1 MSYPSDVKESI
12 MKILYSP
19 NAPALRSLARDFG
32 VPKST
37 IQVWMKTAGMMSSRE
52 VNGANKDKYWNPQ
65 VKLNAVIKSMTLSE
79 QEFGEFLRQNGLYAS
94 LVTQWKEKVLES
106 LVNLN
111 TSKKDSDEK
120 VVDVTKSAKYK
131 NLQLELQRKDRAL
144 AEITS
149 LLVLKKK
156 ADLLWADEEEK
167 PPQKTE
173 ETQ

>member
-19 NAPALRSLARDFG
+19 DAPPLRSLARDFG
-32 VPKST
+32 IPKST
-37 IQVWMKTAGMMSSRE
+37 IQVWMKKAGMMSSRD
-52 VNGANKDKYWNPQ
+52 VNGANKDKYWSPQ
-65 VKLNAVIKSMTLSE
+65 IKLNAVIKSMTMSE

-94 LVTQWKEKVLES
+94 LVTQWKEKALES

-111 TSKKDSDEK
+111 SPKRHKEETSN
-120 VVDVTKSAKYK
+120 DVTKSAKYK
-131 NLQLELQRKDRAL
+131 NLQLELQRKDKAL

-156 ADLLWADEEEK
+156 ADLLWAEEEEK
-167 PPQKTE
+167 LPQKTE
-173 ETQ
+173 ETP